1 MKNSIYAQ
9 FESTDAAELAA
20 LRLRESLQ
28 TLQKTNVTTY
38 HAESLQEDVV
48 HLTKTTLLPTAVTAY
63 NYITLLVESELDRQA
78 VLEPLRRQDA
88 LLHAVC
94 EETEISHAK
103 QMLTALGGSQQQVYS
118 LHRKSRTRPS

>member
-48 HLTKTTLLPTAVTAY
+48 HLTKNHVVA
-63 NYITLLVESELDRQA
+63 DRS
-78 VLEPLRRQDA
+78 DG
-88 LLHAVC
+88 
-94 EETEISHAK
+94 I
-103 QMLTALGGSQQQVYS
+103 
-118 LHRKSRTRPS
+118 